1 MPISGSLLGIFFV
14 VLGSVMLYNFRRN
27 VAIETADFDFN
38 TTEKQLEYKT
48 FWERLRDSMMNAFGS
63 QNNDD
68 ISHVSSISSR
78 SVQHPTTSGIHYGS
92 ISWCFYPSVDK
103 PNTYYV
109 YLSDDKTALKKRRF
123 SIAATFSS

>member
-1 MPISGSLLGIFFV
+1 MYNSTHVPPITIVAMPISGSLLGIFFV

-63 QNNDD
+63 QNND
-68 ISHVSSISSR
+68 
-78 SVQHPTTSGIHYGS
+78 
-92 ISWCFYPSVDK
+92 
-103 PNTYYV
+103 V
-109 YLSDDKTALKKRRF
+109 YLMYLPSLQGVCNILRLVAFTMGAYHDVSTQV
-123 SIAATFSS
+123 